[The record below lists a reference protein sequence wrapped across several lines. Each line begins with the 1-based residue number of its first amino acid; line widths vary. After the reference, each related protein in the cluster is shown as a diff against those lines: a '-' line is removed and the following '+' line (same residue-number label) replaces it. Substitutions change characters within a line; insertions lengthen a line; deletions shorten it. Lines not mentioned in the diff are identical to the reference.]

1 VDVPTRTDPPYV
13 PIRTSRWAPHQKT
26 PRWLLLAGALIV
38 VGIVL
43 VALVHKPSHAQQA
56 GDLKSFLTDVNTDIE
71 SCSGGVRESFQALH
85 RVQAGANSAKNVQD
99 TIQIARYGASNCSP
113 ANNELLDDLTQY
125 QVTESLAGYHLD
137 TAVNDV
143 ITWAFPYAQRVQ
155 NDVANE
161 LGARDAAKRQQYAA
175 ALQRDTND
183 LNRQRAAIDRILIKA
198 ITGTGAKASPPNL
211 AG

>member
-1 VDVPTRTDPPYV
+1 MDAPTRTDPPYV

-43 VALVHKPSHAQQA
+43 VARVHKPPHAQQA
-56 GDLKSFLTDVNTDIE
+56 VDLKGFLTDVNTDIE
-71 SCSGGVRESFQALH
+71 SCAGGVRESFQALH
-85 RVQAGANSAKNVQD
+85 GVQAGGNSAKNIQD
-99 TIQIARYGASNCSP
+99 TIEIARYGASNCSP

-161 LGARDAAKRQQYAA
+161 LGAQDPAKRQQYAA

-183 LNRQRAAIDRILIKA
+183 LNRQRAAIDRIVMNA
-198 ITGTGAKASPPNL
+198 INATGAKASPPPL
-211 AG
+211 PG

>member
-1 VDVPTRTDPPYV
+1 MDVPTRTDPPYV

-56 GDLKSFLTDVNTDIE
+56 GDLKGFLTDVNTDIE
-71 SCSGGVRESFQALH
+71 SCSGGVRESFQALD
-85 RVQAGANSAKNVQD
+85 RVQAGANSARNVQD

-113 ANNELLDDLTQY
+113 ANNEQLDDLTQY

-143 ITWAFPYAQRVQ
+143 VTWAFPYAQRVQ

-183 LNRQRAAIDRILIKA
+183 LNQQRAAIDRILNRA
-198 ITGTGAKASPPNL
+198 ITATGAKASPPNL

>member
-1 VDVPTRTDPPYV
+1 MDAPTRTDPPYV

-43 VALVHKPSHAQQA
+43 VALVHRPSHAQQA
-56 GDLKSFLTDVNTDIE
+56 GDLKGFLADVNTDIE
-71 SCSGGVRESFQALH
+71 SCAGGVRESFQALH
-85 RVQAGANSAKNVQD
+85 GVQAGGNSAKNIQD
-99 TIQIARYGASNCSP
+99 TIKIARYGASNCSP

-155 NDVANE
+155 NDVADE
-161 LGARDAAKRQQYAA
+161 LGAQDPAKRQRYAA

-183 LNRQRAAIDRILIKA
+183 LNRQRAAIDRIVMNA
-198 ITGTGAKASPPNL
+198 INATGAKASPPPL
-211 AG
+211 PG

>member
-1 VDVPTRTDPPYV
+1 M
-13 PIRTSRWAPHQKT
+13 
-26 PRWLLLAGALIV
+26 
-38 VGIVL
+38 
-43 VALVHKPSHAQQA
+43 
-56 GDLKSFLTDVNTDIE
+56 
-71 SCSGGVRESFQALH
+71 
-85 RVQAGANSAKNVQD
+85 
-99 TIQIARYGASNCSP
+99 
-113 ANNELLDDLTQY
+113 
-125 QVTESLAGYHLD
+125 TESLAGYHLD

-143 ITWAFPYAQRVQ
+143 VTWAFPYAQRVQ

-198 ITGTGAKASPPNL
+198 ITATGAKASPPNL